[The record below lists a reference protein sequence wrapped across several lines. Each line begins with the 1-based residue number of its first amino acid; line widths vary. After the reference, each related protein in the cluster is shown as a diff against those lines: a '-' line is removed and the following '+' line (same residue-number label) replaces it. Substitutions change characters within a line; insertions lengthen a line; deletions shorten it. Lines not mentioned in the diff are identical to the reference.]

1 MVLSE
6 AGWVERGEQGTGA
19 VSRADE
25 EFEGLVPPLARQVE
39 QHGLKVGVQELNF
52 VDVRLDGEPEAL
64 NPRVFPQRVVLGVQG
79 WLLVT
84 DWKVSLALPDGRRSV
99 KAPYPILIELKE
111 VVEGRR
117 CKGQPDA
124 DKLVV

>member
-1 MVLSE
+1 MVFSE

-19 VSRADE
+19 VSRANE

-52 VDVRLDGEPEAL
+52 VDVRLDREPEAL
-64 NPRVFPQRVVLGVQG
+64 NPRILPQRVVLGVQG

-84 DWKVSLALPDGRRSV
+84 DRKISLALPDGRRSV
-99 KAPYPILIELKE
+99 KAPYPILIELEE
-111 VVEGRR
+111 VIEG
-117 CKGQPDA
+117 
-124 DKLVV
+124 L